1 MEVEATMNTAT
12 LGLAEPTP
20 WSESQ
25 KSHPVSSPTASTA
38 SATASNETS
47 FSKETPHSECSEG
60 FDFPSPEEVRY
71 VKPEAWEVA
80 VRARFSD
87 LIGLEP
93 DERVSRELINRMVRM
108 LRLCNYPLDSINSVL
123 AASLALFEKVC
134 NALPAGGKNM
144 VPVERTAIA
153 ILSCYLEH
161 TYILDETCPLHYW
174 QARIY
179 VDYCSVKELNLAVVK
194 ILRLIKYRLSVTP
207 EAVASYLEKLS
218 PPDCAPQDCA

>member
-1 MEVEATMNTAT
+1 MNTAT

-20 WSESQ
+20 WSE
-25 KSHPVSSPTASTA
+25 KSLAVPSPTASTA
-38 SATASNETS
+38 SATASSNH
-47 FSKETPHSECSEG
+47 KETPYSSECSDG
-60 FDFPSPEEVRY
+60 FDLSPEEVRY

-80 VRARFSD
+80 VRERFSE

-93 DERVSRELINRMVRM
+93 DNRVSRELINRMVRM

-123 AASLALFEKVC
+123 AASLALFEEVC
-134 NALPAGGKNM
+134 KALPAGGKNM
-144 VPVERTAIA
+144 VAVERTAIA

-161 TYILDETCPLHYW
+161 SYILDETCPLHYW

-194 ILRLIKYRLSVTP
+194 ILRLMKYRLTVTP

>member
-1 MEVEATMNTAT
+1 MEVEATMQTAT

-20 WSESQ
+20 WSE
-25 KSHPVSSPTASTA
+25 KSLQVPSPTASTA
-38 SATASNETS
+38 SATASS
-47 FSKETPHSECSEG
+47 DQKETPQSECSSGG
-60 FDFPSPEEVRY
+60 FDLTAEEVRV

-80 VRARFSD
+80 VREKFSD
-87 LIGLEP
+87 IIGLEGP
-93 DERVSRELINRMVRM
+93 ENRVPRELINRMVRM
-108 LRLCNYPLDSINSVL
+108 LRLCNYPLESINSVL
-123 AASLALFEKVC
+123 AASLALFEQVC
-134 NALPAGGKNM
+134 KALPAGGKNM

-194 ILRLIKYRLSVTP
+194 ILRLLKYRLAVTP
-207 EAVASYLEKLS
+207 EALALYLEKLS
-218 PPDCAPQDCA
+218 PPDCAPLEDA

>member
-1 MEVEATMNTAT
+1 MEVEATMQTAT

-20 WSESQ
+20 WSE
-25 KSHPVSSPTASTA
+25 KSLPVPSPTASTA
-38 SATASNETS
+38 SATASSNNR
-47 FSKETPHSECSEG
+47 ETPQHSECSEG
-60 FDFPSPEEVRY
+60 FDLSPEEVRY

-80 VRARFSD
+80 VRESFSEH
-87 LIGLEP
+87 IGLGP
-93 DERVSRELINRMVRM
+93 DDRVSRELINRMVRM

-123 AASLALFEKVC
+123 AASLALFEQVC
-134 NALPAGGKNM
+134 KALPAGGKNM

-194 ILRLIKYRLSVTP
+194 ILRLLKYRLAVTP

-218 PPDCAPQDCA
+218 PPDCDPQDRA